1 MTEKFSQVY
10 PYTRRESLMEGPFNK
25 RLSFQHYLQQRFQ
38 ISNTAAFFTS
48 FIIQLVC
55 TVGLLTI
62 AFLLVLQFGNISF
75 NSITS
80 RTQVPTTKLVRLAQ
94 WILFVDVAFGFVL
107 SVLLLLTM
115 GHFIAEA
122 MHRESNDQT
131 VMFFARI
138 KPYLASAIGWV
149 LVVFAYKVIFEASL
163 EGYRNL
169 QPSAP
174 VTPEGK
180 KIEEHVTN
188 SIQKIMHYFKTITFY
203 DVAMMAL
210 SAWAIAR
217 WLVLFQ
223 KAFLFHIAFGFNK
236 SSTKERADAIKEP
249 FKVVEQL
256 RQAYTPQRVTL
267 EDFKYDHVAYYE
279 ALMKNSDEIGEQ
291 IFASIKSTAEA
302 HDAVELSREH
312 FQSILS
318 PTGIDALFSFI
329 DSNNSNQL
337 ALVEFKRGIYFVY
350 QERVNIERTLRDNED
365 IIGRLDELMILLTRC
380 MMVFST
386 CIAFQFGIF
395 YSGVVGLGS
404 ATFSFLAIKDISRD
418 ISKSIIFLFA
428 YHPFD
433 INDRI
438 VVDGETYTV
447 KKIGFLVTT
456 VKGPKNATVY
466 MKNSSLCDKVIRNL
480 RRSGDQSESVTVV
493 LEGTTSQE
501 MLNRLEGEV
510 NKFLL
515 ENTRDYYPKCSVSPL
530 LVNSIEKLTYTF
542 SYTHRSNFQN
552 GSLRQ
557 ERCKRFNFALFDAIN
572 QLGINMAKPD

>member
-1 MTEKFSQVY
+1 
-10 PYTRRESLMEGPFNK
+10 
-25 RLSFQHYLQQRFQ
+25 
-38 ISNTAAFFTS
+38 
-48 FIIQLVC
+48 
-55 TVGLLTI
+55 
-62 AFLLVLQFGNISF
+62 
-75 NSITS
+75 
-80 RTQVPTTKLVRLAQ
+80 
-94 WILFVDVAFGFVL
+94 
-107 SVLLLLTM
+107 
-115 GHFIAEA
+115 
-122 MHRESNDQT
+122 
-131 VMFFARI
+131 
-138 KPYLASAIGWV
+138 
-149 LVVFAYKVIFEASL
+149 
-163 EGYRNL
+163 
-169 QPSAP
+169 
-174 VTPEGK
+174 
-180 KIEEHVTN
+180 
-188 SIQKIMHYFKTITFY
+188 
-203 DVAMMAL
+203 
-210 SAWAIAR
+210 
-217 WLVLFQ
+217 
-223 KAFLFHIAFGFNK
+223 
-236 SSTKERADAIKEP
+236 
-249 FKVVEQL
+249 
-256 RQAYTPQRVTL
+256 
-267 EDFKYDHVAYYE
+267 
-279 ALMKNSDEIGEQ
+279 
-291 IFASIKSTAEA
+291 
-302 HDAVELSREH
+302 
-312 FQSILS
+312 
-318 PTGIDALFSFI
+318 
-329 DSNNSNQL
+329 
-337 ALVEFKRGIYFVY
+337 
-350 QERVNIERTLRDNED
+350 
-365 IIGRLDELMILLTRC
+365 
-380 MMVFST
+380 MVFST

-572 QLGINMAKPD
+572 QLGINMAKSD